1 MHMIF
6 AMLLK
11 WMKAGIKAEICFTN
25 LMLLKRSKRTSS
37 EICPLSDAIRGLFV
51 TLTSVV
57 SVLWCSLKLLKILKI
72 GKWLVHHCEDSH
84 KPIGNHSLKIVVTI
98 GRLEISLS
106 LAKTSGSRV
115 GFWRRGLITA
125 TWMTV
130 VHSLLAET
138 SQFYLG

>member
-1 MHMIF
+1 MIDF
-6 AMLLK
+6 CIVTQ
-11 WMKAGIKAEICFTN
+11 MKEGSPEICFTN

-57 SVLWCSLKLLKILKI
+57 SVLWCSLKLLKI

-125 TWMTV
+125 IWMTV
-130 VHSLLAET
+130 VHGLLAET